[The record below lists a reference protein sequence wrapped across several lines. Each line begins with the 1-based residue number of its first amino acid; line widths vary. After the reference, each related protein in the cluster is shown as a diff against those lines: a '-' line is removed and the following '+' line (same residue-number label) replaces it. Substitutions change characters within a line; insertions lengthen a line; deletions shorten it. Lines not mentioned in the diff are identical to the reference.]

1 MRNML
6 LILGWRYRL
15 SSGSGG
21 VGSSYADL
29 LNSSGGGA
37 GVTSNEDM
45 PLTDV
50 GRMVTG
56 LLDVLDGCFNI
67 LAGGDSLR
75 QFPSLQALWKL
86 NTILKW
92 QGFIF
97 VDGPGVRAPSQPPL
111 VTSPSASS
119 SESKSSPQKAKSIAS
134 TEDRRAKVSFFLDFA

>member
-1 MRNML
+1 MRKML
-6 LILGWRYRL
+6 FILGWRHRL

-67 LAGGDSLR
+67 LAGGDSRAIFFTSRFMETELYLCCTWSANID
-75 QFPSLQALWKL
+75 FIYM
-86 NTILKW
+86 ILIR
-92 QGFIF
+92 F
-97 VDGPGVRAPSQPPL
+97 
-111 VTSPSASS
+111 
-119 SESKSSPQKAKSIAS
+119 
-134 TEDRRAKVSFFLDFA
+134 

>member
-1 MRNML
+1 MDGA
-6 LILGWRYRL
+6 IHRL

-67 LAGGDSLR
+67 LAGGDSLG

-86 NTILKW
+86 NTILK
-92 QGFIF
+92 
-97 VDGPGVRAPSQPPL
+97 
-111 VTSPSASS
+111 
-119 SESKSSPQKAKSIAS
+119 
-134 TEDRRAKVSFFLDFA
+134 